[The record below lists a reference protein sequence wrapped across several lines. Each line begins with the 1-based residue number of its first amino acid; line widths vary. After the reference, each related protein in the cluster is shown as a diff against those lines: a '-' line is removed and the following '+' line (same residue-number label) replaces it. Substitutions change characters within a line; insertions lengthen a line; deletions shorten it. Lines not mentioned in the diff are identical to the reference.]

1 MFQNG
6 SVHSFND
13 IPTLLYAACQYL
25 GYYSY
30 VKKNMNYV
38 DGMFFKVIPDGLH
51 QVRNVKNEGNLPAS
65 ASAQINAVGGVTI
78 CIDVE

>member
-25 GYYSY
+25 GYIY
-30 VKKNMNYV
+30 VKKQNMNYI
-38 DGMFFKVIPDGLH
+38 DGMFLKVIPDGLH
-51 QVRNVKNEGNLPAS
+51 QVRNVKNEVNLPAS
-65 ASAQINAVGGVTI
+65 ASAQINTVGGVTI
-78 CIDVE
+78 CIDVQ

>member
-1 MFQNG
+1 MFFYCVDIIDIINKYIKFQNG

-30 VKKNMNYV
+30 VKK
-38 DGMFFKVIPDGLH
+38 
-51 QVRNVKNEGNLPAS
+51 
-65 ASAQINAVGGVTI
+65 
-78 CIDVE
+78 